1 MISGAVL
8 MFHCALISNLK
19 VTDGSLFALVLD
31 ALLSQFVMVADSC
44 AVLYSVQGAYS
55 QEWEGLSRSTSSGAC
70 PRLIFSS
77 RPWEMS
83 AIVPLYRE
91 GN

>member
-1 MISGAVL
+1 MTLGAVL
-8 MFHCALISNLK
+8 MSHHALISNLK

-31 ALLSQFVMVADSC
+31 ALLSQFVVVTDSC
-44 AVLYSVQGAYS
+44 VVLYSMQGAYS
-55 QEWEGLSRSTSSGAC
+55 QEWQGLSRSTSSGAC

-77 RPWEMS
+77 QPWEMS

-91 GN
+91 GT

>member
-1 MISGAVL
+1 MTLGAVL
-8 MFHCALISNLK
+8 MSHRALISNLK
-19 VTDGSLFALVLD
+19 VTACSLFAVVLD
-31 ALLSQFVMVADSC
+31 ALLSQFVMVAGSC
-44 AVLYSVQGAYS
+44 VVLHSTQGADS

>member
-1 MISGAVL
+1 

-19 VTDGSLFALVLD
+19 GTDGNLFALVLD
-31 ALLSQFVMVADSC
+31 ALLSQFVRVADSC
-44 AVLYSVQGAYS
+44 VVLLQLSVQGAYS

-83 AIVPLYRE
+83 VIVPLYRE
-91 GN
+91 